1 MKKENISLVS
11 SKQSAENNF
20 RPENKN
26 IGYLS
31 KDSSAQNSK
40 TNWTKLYS
48 DFLRVWIISNN
59 TVHNNKEQQ
68 TRTEL

>member
-11 SKQSAENNF
+11 SKPSAENNF

-31 KDSSAQNSK
+31 KDSSAQTPN
-40 TNWTKLYS
+40 
-48 DFLRVWIISNN
+48 
-59 TVHNNKEQQ
+59 Q
-68 TRTEL
+68 TELICIII